1 MTHAKEANGCSLASR
16 PVTLGFLFSPLG
28 WVRDWAAAAVAT
40 EPSLL
45 ADICGITR
53 TRMHLIALALSH
65 LESAQHCD
73 MALCLTRG
81 RARDIL
87 DRTLGRRP
95 KGLKRAIN
103 NLSADVLSPEGYRRL
118 VSLLDDPIA
127 SKCLGHAAFFDDD
140 DLQTLASIPVALRPA
155 IIPSGQAFPR
165 GRIADGLHFLVMR
178 GAAPDFETLVEEL
191 RTCRQPG
198 QLSARIKAMI
208 DTFTLPEALPPARI
222 GLALRLDNRAEL
234 CALARKWRN
243 CIERIYLESVDEGR
257 CAIYLWADPQ
267 HPAVCAV
274 ERHGRMG
281 WFLTE
286 VRGPRNSAVDPDTLC
301 RIELT
306 FADAGYF
313 HDAVARALQGLIDME
328 ERERCR
334 RGQRR

>member
-1 MTHAKEANGCSLASR
+1 MSQDARSFGPASR
-16 PVTLGFLFSPLG
+16 PFTSGFLFSPIG
-28 WVRDWAAAAVAT
+28 WLKDWAEAAIAE
-40 EPSLL
+40 EPALL
-45 ADICGITR
+45 VDLCAITHS
-53 TRMHLIALALSH
+53 RMHLIALALSH
-65 LESAQHCD
+65 LEIAQQCD
-73 MALCLTRG
+73 MAPLLLRG

-87 DRTLGRRP
+87 DRALGCRP
-95 KGLKRAIN
+95 RGLKRALS

-127 SKCLGHAAFFDDD
+127 SKYLAHATFIDDD
-140 DLQTLASIPVALRPA
+140 DLQTLGSIPIALRPA
-155 IIPSGQAFPR
+155 IIPSGQASPR

-178 GAAPDFETLVEEL
+178 GAAPDFETLVDEL

-208 DTFTLPEALPPARI
+208 DNFPLPEALPPARI
-222 GLALRLDNRAEL
+222 GQALRLDNRAEL

-243 CIERIYLESVDEGR
+243 CIERLYLESVDEGR
-257 CAIYLWADPQ
+257 CAIYLWDDPQ

-274 ERHGRMG
+274 ERHGRIG

-286 VRGPRNSAVDPDTLC
+286 ARGPRNSAVDPEALC

-306 FADAGYF
+306 FADAGIF
-313 HDAVARALQGLIDME
+313 HDAVARALLGLIDMQ
-328 ERERCR
+328 ERERRR